1 MQIDHIHMVL
11 VIPPKYAVSS
21 IVGKM
26 KANVSRHLR
35 LRYSALKRTYWGG
48 GVVVAGVFLFDGGV
62 E

>member
-1 MQIDHIHMVL
+1 MVL